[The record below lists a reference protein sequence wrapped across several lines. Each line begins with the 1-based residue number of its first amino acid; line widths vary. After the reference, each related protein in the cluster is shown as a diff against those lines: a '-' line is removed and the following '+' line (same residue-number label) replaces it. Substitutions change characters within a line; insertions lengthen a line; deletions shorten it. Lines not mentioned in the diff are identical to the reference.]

1 MLDFLLIAGFD
12 RAEHDDQPL
21 RFWFKRLHIVRYSTQ
36 QGDRSIMRLEA
47 NRHIGNG
54 GLLDSQQLRILD
66 QDRRFQSVDNRL
78 KNPLEGDAETL
89 QRVRKGGF
97 YQGPIEDL
105 VRLFEGCRM
114 DGNLPVRRGMR
125 FELLIMLPGKRAA
138 IIVQEARVTWARGQE
153 FGLRFDT
160 LLTHEAAHLEQYIV
174 NKIG

>member
-1 MLDFLLIAGFD
+1 
-12 RAEHDDQPL
+12 
-21 RFWFKRLHIVRYSTQ
+21 
-36 QGDRSIMRLEA
+36 MRLEA
-47 NRHIGNG
+47 NRYIGNG
-54 GLLDSQQLRILD
+54 GFLECHPLRILD
-66 QDRRFQSVDNRL
+66 QDGRFQSVDNRL
-78 KNPLEGDAETL
+78 KDPLEGDAETL
-89 QRVRKGGF
+89 QRIRKGGF
-97 YQGPIEDL
+97 YQGAIEDL
-105 VRLFEGCRM
+105 VCLFESCRM